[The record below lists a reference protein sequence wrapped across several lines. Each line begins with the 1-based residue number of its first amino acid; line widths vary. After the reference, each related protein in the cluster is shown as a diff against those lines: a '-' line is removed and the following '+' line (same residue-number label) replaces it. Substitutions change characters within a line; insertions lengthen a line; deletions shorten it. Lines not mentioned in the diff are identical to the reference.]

1 MTGIHSPAEA
11 AVRTAQRQEY
21 DWYFRAC
28 FAPVSRTVF
37 LIVRDRCLAED
48 ITQEALYRMLR
59 HWRTV
64 SRYEAPEAWVRRVA
78 IRIAV
83 REVQRAAARLVKERM
98 GQPVVAEDDLPD
110 PDLARAVAALAPMQR
125 AAVVLYYWEDRPV
138 AEIARVLEVSEST
151 VKQHLHRARHRLA
164 ELLGEEVSGDVG

>member
-1 MTGIHSPAEA
+1 MRSLE
-11 AVRTAQRQEY
+11 QQEY

-37 LIVRDRCLAED
+37 LIVHDRMLAED

-64 SRYEAPEAWVRRVA
+64 STYERPEAWVRRVA
-78 IRIAV
+78 IRMAV
-83 REVQRAAARLVKERM
+83 REVQRAVARPAKERL
-98 GQPVVAEDDLPD
+98 GQPVPYDDVPD
-110 PDLARAVAALAPMQR
+110 PDVARAVAGLAPMQR
-125 AAVVLYYWEDRPV
+125 AVVVLFYWEDRPV
-138 AEIARVLEVSEST
+138 HEIAELLRVSDST

-164 ELLGEEVSGDVG
+164 VLLGEEVDDVRR

>member
-1 MTGIHSPAEA
+1 MRA
-11 AVRTAQRQEY
+11 AQEREY

-28 FAPVSRTVF
+28 FVPVSRTVY
-37 LIVRDRCLAED
+37 LIVRDRGLAED
-48 ITQEALYRMLR
+48 VTQEALYRMLR

-83 REVQRAAARLVKERM
+83 REVQRAAARPVKERL
-98 GQPVVAEDDLPD
+98 GQPVVHEDEPPD
-110 PDLARAVAALAPMQR
+110 RDVARAVAELAPMQR

-151 VKQHLHRARHRLA
+151 VKQHLHRARPRLA
-164 ELLGEEVSGDVG
+164 ELLGEEVTEDVG

>member
-1 MTGIHSPAEA
+1 MRAAE
-11 AVRTAQRQEY
+11 QREY

-37 LIVRDRCLAED
+37 LMVHDRALAED
-48 ITQEALYRMLR
+48 VTQEALYRMLR

-64 SRYEAPEAWVRRVA
+64 SGYERPEAWVRRVA

-83 REVQRAAARLVKERM
+83 RELQRRAARPSKERL
-98 GQPVVAEDDLPD
+98 GQPVAHDELPD
-110 PDLARAVAALAPMQR
+110 PDVARAVAELAPMQR
-125 AAVVLYYWEDRPV
+125 AAVVLFYWEDRPV
-138 AEIARVLEVSEST
+138 HEVAELLQVSDST

-164 ELLGEEVSGDVG
+164 LMLGEEEADDVRR

>member
-1 MTGIHSPAEA
+1 MRGRAE
-11 AVRTAQRQEY
+11 REY

-37 LIVRDRCLAED
+37 LIVHDRVLAED
-48 ITQEALYRMLR
+48 IAQEALFRMLR

-64 SRYEAPEAWVRRVA
+64 STYEAPEAWVRRVA

-83 REVQRAAARLVKERM
+83 REVQRAAARPLKERIA
-98 GQPVVAEDDLPD
+98 QPRQYDDLPD
-110 PDLARAVAALAPMQR
+110 PDVARAVAELAPMQR
-125 AAVVLYYWEDRPV
+125 AAVVLFYWEDRPV
-138 AEIARVLEVSEST
+138 GEIARILEVSEST

-164 ELLGEEVSGDVG
+164 TLLAEAVTDDAH

>member
-1 MTGIHSPAEA
+1 MRSLE
-11 AVRTAQRQEY
+11 QQEY

-37 LIVRDRCLAED
+37 LIVHDRMLAED

-64 SRYEAPEAWVRRVA
+64 STYERPEAWVRRVA
-78 IRIAV
+78 IRMAV
-83 REVQRAAARLVKERM
+83 REVQRAVARPAKERLA
-98 GQPVVAEDDLPD
+98 QPVAHESVPD
-110 PDLARAVAALAPMQR
+110 PDVARAVAGLAPMQR
-125 AAVVLYYWEDRPV
+125 AVVVLFYFEDRPV
-138 AEIARVLEVSEST
+138 HEIAELLQVSDST

-164 ELLGEEVSGDVG
+164 AQLGEEEMGDVRR

>member
-1 MTGIHSPAEA
+1 MRSLE
-11 AVRTAQRQEY
+11 QQEY

-37 LIVRDRCLAED
+37 LIVHDRMLAED

-64 SRYEAPEAWVRRVA
+64 STYERPEAWVRRVA
-78 IRIAV
+78 IRMAV
-83 REVQRAAARLVKERM
+83 REVQRAVARPAKERL
-98 GQPVVAEDDLPD
+98 GQPVAAESVPD
-110 PDLARAVAALAPMQR
+110 PDVARAVAELAPMQR
-125 AAVVLYYWEDRPV
+125 AVVVLFYFEDRPV
-138 AEIARVLEVSEST
+138 HEIAELLQVSDST

-164 ELLGEEVSGDVG
+164 ALLGEEEVGDVHR

>member
-1 MTGIHSPAEA
+1 MRA
-11 AVRTAQRQEY
+11 ADQQEY

-37 LIVRDRCLAED
+37 LIVRDRDRAED
-48 ITQEALYRMLR
+48 ITQEALYRLLR

-64 SRYEAPEAWVRRVA
+64 STYERPEAWVRRVA

-83 REVQRAAARLVKERM
+83 REVQRAAARPEKERLA
-98 GQPVVAEDDLPD
+98 QQVSYDELPD
-110 PDLARAVAALAPMQR
+110 PDVARAVAELAPMQR

-138 AEIARVLEVSEST
+138 HEIAELLCVSDST
-151 VKQHLHRARHRLA
+151 VKQHLYRARHRLA
-164 ELLGEEVSGDVG
+164 AVLGEEEVGDVRR

>member
-1 MTGIHSPAEA
+1 MRSLE
-11 AVRTAQRQEY
+11 QQEY

-37 LIVRDRCLAED
+37 LIVHDRMLAED

-64 SRYEAPEAWVRRVA
+64 STYERPEAWVRRVA
-78 IRIAV
+78 IRMAV
-83 REVQRAAARLVKERM
+83 REVQRAVARPAKERLA
-98 GQPVVAEDDLPD
+98 QPVALESVPD
-110 PDLARAVAALAPMQR
+110 PDVARAVAVLAPMQR
-125 AAVVLYYWEDRPV
+125 AVVVLFYFEDRPV
-138 AEIARVLEVSEST
+138 HEIAELLQVSDST

-164 ELLGEEVSGDVG
+164 ALLGEEEVGDVRR